1 MKRHVYSILA
11 INDKTRKKRKNPE
24 SPNHMYIQSS
34 RLLLMLSL
42 SLSCSVQSH
51 EQPDI
56 DHKTLSGKYPRY
68 PSVFDVTVSED
79 EKRKLMV
86 CVCVCVCV

>member
-1 MKRHVYSILA
+1 M
-11 INDKTRKKRKNPE
+11 
-24 SPNHMYIQSS
+24 
-34 RLLLMLSL
+34 
-42 SLSCSVQSH
+42 QSH

-56 DHKTLSGKYPRY
+56 DHKTLSEKYPRY

-86 CVCVCVCV
+86 CVSCESVCVSVSV